1 LSSAYIIAEPIQ
13 RVQEPCTILLADHPA
28 GNAHR
33 KSASY

>member
-1 LSSAYIIAEPIQ
+1 MIAYRIQ
-13 RVQEPCTILLADHPA
+13 RVQEPCTILLADDTA